1 MTRKYV
7 LDTNLYIGAIRDPDK
22 EADLDAFLER
32 NAPVTYMSAV
42 VMQELRAGAI
52 TGASARALDKGIF
65 EVFERRG
72 RVAGPSVP
80 SFKECGRIL
89 AALFRQDGVPFK
101 EKIMGRVHWASE
113 VFNCSAPDT
122 GNMEILDR
130 FGTPEQQEQ
139 WLKPLLQGEIRSAFC
154 MTEPDVA
161 SSDATNIRTRIVR
174 DGITI

>member
-52 TGASARALDKGIF
+52 TDASARALDKGIF

-101 EKIMGRVHWASE
+101 ERPRSLVNDILIALTCRENGMTLLTDDGDFKIIRPFVRGFS
-113 VFNCSAPDT
+113 FLAPW
-122 GNMEILDR
+122 
-130 FGTPEQQEQ
+130 P
-139 WLKPLLQGEIRSAFC
+139 A
-154 MTEPDVA
+154 
-161 SSDATNIRTRIVR
+161 
-174 DGITI
+174 

>member
-22 EADLDAFLER
+22 DAALDAFLER

-52 TGASARALDKGIF
+52 TDASARALDKGIF

-72 RVAGPSVP
+72 RVAGPSVL

-101 EKIMGRVHWASE
+101 ERPRSLVNDILLALTCRENGMTLLTDDGDFKIIRPFVRGFS
-113 VFNCSAPDT
+113 FLAPW
-122 GNMEILDR
+122 
-130 FGTPEQQEQ
+130 P
-139 WLKPLLQGEIRSAFC
+139 A
-154 MTEPDVA
+154 
-161 SSDATNIRTRIVR
+161 
-174 DGITI
+174 

>member
-52 TGASARALDKGIF
+52 TDASARALDKGLF

-101 EKIMGRVHWASE
+101 ERPRSLVNDILIALTCRENGMTLLTDDGDFKIIRPFVRGFS
-113 VFNCSAPDT
+113 FLAPW
-122 GNMEILDR
+122 
-130 FGTPEQQEQ
+130 P
-139 WLKPLLQGEIRSAFC
+139 A
-154 MTEPDVA
+154 
-161 SSDATNIRTRIVR
+161 
-174 DGITI
+174 

>member
-1 MTRKYV
+1 LNANVSMTRKYV

-52 TGASARALDKGIF
+52 TDASARALDKGIF

-72 RVAGPSVP
+72 RVAGPSVL

-101 EKIMGRVHWASE
+101 ERPRSLVNDILIALTCRENGMTLLTDDGDFKIIRPFVRGFS
-113 VFNCSAPDT
+113 FLAPW
-122 GNMEILDR
+122 
-130 FGTPEQQEQ
+130 P
-139 WLKPLLQGEIRSAFC
+139 A
-154 MTEPDVA
+154 
-161 SSDATNIRTRIVR
+161 
-174 DGITI
+174 

>member
-1 MTRKYV
+1 MTRKFV

-22 EADLDAFLER
+22 EAALDAFLER

-52 TGASARALDKGIF
+52 TDASARALDKGIF

-72 RVAGPSVP
+72 RVAGPSVL

-101 EKIMGRVHWASE
+101 ERPRSLVNDILIALTCRENGMTLLTEDGDFKIIRPFVRGFS
-113 VFNCSAPDT
+113 FLAPW
-122 GNMEILDR
+122 
-130 FGTPEQQEQ
+130 P
-139 WLKPLLQGEIRSAFC
+139 A
-154 MTEPDVA
+154 
-161 SSDATNIRTRIVR
+161 
-174 DGITI
+174 

>member
-52 TGASARALDKGIF
+52 TDASARALGKGLF

-89 AALFRQDGVPFK
+89 AALFRQDGMPFK
-101 EKIMGRVHWASE
+101 ERPRSLVNDILIALTCRENGMTLLTDDGDFKIIRPFVRGFS
-113 VFNCSAPDT
+113 FLAPW
-122 GNMEILDR
+122 
-130 FGTPEQQEQ
+130 P
-139 WLKPLLQGEIRSAFC
+139 A
-154 MTEPDVA
+154 
-161 SSDATNIRTRIVR
+161 
-174 DGITI
+174 

>member
-1 MTRKYV
+1 LNANAAMTRKYV

-22 EADLDAFLER
+22 EAALDAFLER

-52 TGASARALDKGIF
+52 TDASARALDKGIF

-72 RVAGPSVP
+72 RVAGPSVL

-101 EKIMGRVHWASE
+101 ERPRSLVNDILIALTCRENGMTLLTDDGDFKIIRPFVRGFS
-113 VFNCSAPDT
+113 FLAPW
-122 GNMEILDR
+122 
-130 FGTPEQQEQ
+130 P
-139 WLKPLLQGEIRSAFC
+139 A
-154 MTEPDVA
+154 
-161 SSDATNIRTRIVR
+161 
-174 DGITI
+174 

>member
-22 EADLDAFLER
+22 EAALDAFLER

-52 TGASARALDKGIF
+52 TDAAARALDKGVF

-72 RVAGPSVP
+72 RVAGPSVL

-101 EKIMGRVHWASE
+101 ERPRSLVNDILIALTCRENGMTLLTDDGDFKIIRPFVRGFS
-113 VFNCSAPDT
+113 FLAPW
-122 GNMEILDR
+122 
-130 FGTPEQQEQ
+130 P
-139 WLKPLLQGEIRSAFC
+139 A
-154 MTEPDVA
+154 
-161 SSDATNIRTRIVR
+161 
-174 DGITI
+174 